1 MKLKL
6 FENFENIEFEETIK
20 RNSLDV
26 DIYDAPLEYKGASV
40 MGGKVKWILDL
51 YTRRSGYETG
61 LPKLTYLYLMLEVE
75 DEENED
81 TKEIQIEVTKDEF
94 DWEQFSSE
102 VKQFPLYLREIEIE
116 MNHTKDPEF
125 WKYKL
130 IIGSEED

>member
-6 FENFENIEFEETIK
+6 FENYEDTEFEATIS
-20 RNSLDV
+20 RNDV
-26 DIYDAPLEYKGASV
+26 SVDLYDEPLEYKGASII
-40 MGGKVKWILDL
+40 GGKVKWVLDL

-75 DEENED
+75 DEDGEE
-81 TKEIQIEVTKDEF
+81 TKEIEIEITKGELQWD
-94 DWEQFSSE
+94 QFSSE
-102 VKQFPLYLREIEIE
+102 IYSFPLYLREIEIE

-130 IIGSEED
+130 IIGQEED